1 MQSRTLTDAMS
12 ASTHLLADRLLI
24 RDWRDDLPW
33 HDIVPDG
40 LANERHLLP
49 VVLRLDH
56 LDDTQREEIMRSLE
70 VGSHEIASA
79 MLICSDL
86 SAEAQARQLA
96 AQVTITLEDDSRVL
110 LRFADPAV
118 FIHLL
123 WVLPLPHLAAL
134 CDGIS
139 RWWVPFHGLW
149 HELEFTSR
157 PEVAWSKLDEDQ
169 SIALTNVG
177 LVNDTLATMPEPTDM
192 KQLWR
197 FSQEINQ
204 WLCTAQSEFGL
215 RNVSDCTAFARHGC
229 LLGRNFTSHPRL
241 VPHLRNA
248 VSTPGAYAEA
258 TELLPENEWSNVIA
272 DIERINQE
280 REVS

>member
-1 MQSRTLTDAMS
+1 MQSRTLADAMS

-33 HDIVPDG
+33 HDIVPDW

-49 VVLRLDH
+49 VVLHLDH
-56 LDDTQREEIMRSLE
+56 LDDIQREEITQSLE
-70 VGSHEIASA
+70 VDSSGIASA

-86 SAEAQARQLA
+86 SVEAQARRLA
-96 AQVTITLEDDSRVL
+96 ARVAITLEDDSRVL
-110 LRFADPAV
+110 LRFADAAV

-139 RWWVPFHGLW
+139 RWWVSFHGLW

-157 PEVAWSKLDEDQ
+157 PEVAWSKLDEAR

-177 LVNDTLATMPEPTDM
+177 LVNGTLATMPEATEM
-192 KQLWR
+192 KQMWR
-197 FSQEINQ
+197 FSQEVNQ

-215 RNVSDCTAFARHGC
+215 TDASDCMAFARHGC
-229 LLGRNFTSHPRL
+229 LLGRSFTNHPKL
-241 VPHLRNA
+241 VPHLRVA
-248 VSTPGAYAEA
+248 AATPGAYAQA
-258 TELLPENEWSNVIA
+258 TESFPENEWSNVIA
-272 DIERINQE
+272 DIERIDRE